1 MFSSFRLIPKR
12 GLDLIHSV
20 WLVCLISCFLPWR
33 SLAFPSFVRFVHLLP
48 SSSFLLYPLPLLN
61 ERRLTSF
68 YASTAG
74 SHPGRYKRVIFCVIS
89 EHSIT
94 FLYRLSLSFSVC
106 NHPRPTQ
113 LSLETHLCCPLAASA
128 VTVRDA
134 LFSYRKLP
142 IDVFL
147 LFTCYL
153 QHQLFVFLLS
163 TLRNMLSS
171 SSIGCQLNLFY
182 KILFL
187 SVSSAAS
194 ALSGKNEPTLF

>member
-33 SLAFPSFVRFVHLLP
+33 SFAFPSFVRFVHLLP
-48 SSSFLLYPLPLLN
+48 SSSFLLYPLPLHN
-61 ERRLTSF
+61 ERRLTPF

-113 LSLETHLCCPLAASA
+113 LSLETHLCSPLAAFA
-128 VTVRDA
+128 VTGRDA
-134 LFSYRKLP
+134 LLSY
-142 IDVFL
+142 IVNYQSMYFCC
-147 LFTCYL
+147 TCYL
-153 QHQLFVFLLS
+153 AESILQNTFIVCC
-163 TLRNMLSS
+163 
-171 SSIGCQLNLFY
+171 IGCICSFW
-182 KILFL
+182 
-187 SVSSAAS
+187 
-194 ALSGKNEPTLF
+194 